1 MPRPRGRRRPL
12 GLCITA
18 PSSARGAATSAEHVV
33 PATVAL
39 ATAESPCAWTWLQRA
54 PTLLLTQEAV
64 PGLWSARS
72 PICPRLSTGHP
83 NAPTIHT
90 LPGRRH
96 AGDAACVGATVLCAK
111 RSAREKRWNKR
122 CHETGHPRVGGLRRV
137 PTAAHTPGLTRNVAT
152 TSVRAQTTGCFEI
165 TQGSV
170 LALVGCPRVF
180 REDPKARATREKSRG
195 WTPRAMVCPSK
206 DRTQK
211 TQRAHG
217 MLENT
222 CESQRT

>member
-1 MPRPRGRRRPL
+1 MSRPRGRRRPL

-18 PSSARGAATSAEHVV
+18 PGSARGAATSAEHVV

-39 ATAESPCAWTWLQRA
+39 ATAESPRAWTWLQRA

-64 PGLWSARS
+64 PGLWVSAEPHLPEAVHTTPQHTHNSHCPAAGTQGRTQAGPHRS
-72 PICPRLSTGHP
+72 P
-83 NAPTIHT
+83 
-90 LPGRRH
+90 H
-96 AGDAACVGATVLCAK
+96 AGAD
-111 RSAREKRWNKR
+111 SKR
-122 CHETGHPRVGGLRRV
+122 CHDLS
-137 PTAAHTPGLTRNVAT
+137 A
-152 TSVRAQTTGCFEI
+152 RAQTTGCFEI

-170 LALVGCPRVF
+170 LALVGCPRVL

-206 DRTQK
+206 DRTQR
-211 TQRAHG
+211 TQTAHG
-217 MLENT
+217 MFENT